1 MNQDPRPGLLLLEAL
16 PTLAGGQTVLLNL
29 LPALTDRYRVSILLP
44 GEGELA
50 QACQAQGVACFF
62 APIGRYSLMHK
73 SLRDLAAY
81 SALTPRLVWRT
92 LRLIR
97 QQQIDLVY
105 ANSGPTFLWGALAA
119 QLAGCPILWHHHN
132 LFADGKTLFAVRTAA
147 HLPALR
153 TIVCASP
160 AA

>member
-1 MNQDPRPGLLLLEAL
+1 MNQNPRPGLLLLEAL

-29 LPALTDRYRVSILLP
+29 LPALTDRFRVSILLP

-81 SALTPRLVWRT
+81 SVLTPRLGHRRPRGGQRRSGLCQQRPNLSLGRAGRT
-92 LRLIR
+92 TGWMS
-97 QQQIDLVY
+97 
-105 ANSGPTFLWGALAA
+105 NPLA
-119 QLAGCPILWHHHN
+119 P
-132 LFADGKTLFAVRTAA
+132 
-147 HLPALR
+147 P
-153 TIVCASP
+153 
-160 AA
+160 